1 MNITL
6 VILYSYLL
14 GSIPF
19 GLIYAKIA
27 GLGDVRNI
35 GSGNIGA
42 TNVLRTGNK
51 QVAAY
56 TLLSDI
62 AKGSIAV
69 LITNKFFSEYSL
81 LSFLIVYLGHIFPV
95 WLKFKGGK
103 GVATFIGGILIT
115 NYILGLVFLITWG
128 VIAKIFKISSL
139 SAIMAFIVTL
149 VITFVF
155 YDFNLTLLMFF
166 FTVFSIYTHRDN
178 IKRIISGDESKI
190 KLNKSTI
197 LLLSNNIKLT
207 IIKIFE
213 TRFCYEFSN
222 CGKSCKSKND

>member
-1 MNITL
+1 MD
-6 VILYSYLL
+6 ILIIVSYSYLL

-19 GLIYAKIA
+19 GLIYSKIA

-69 LITNKFFSEYSL
+69 LITNNFFSEYIL

-103 GVATFIGGILIT
+103 GVATFIGGILII
-115 NYILGLVFLITWG
+115 NYVLCLIFLLTWAI
-128 VIAKIFKISSL
+128 VAKVFKISSL
-139 SAIMAFIVTL
+139 SAIVGFIVTL
-149 VITFVF
+149 LTAFIL
-155 YDFNLTLLMFF
+155 YDQNLSLLMFF

-178 IKRIISGDESKI
+178 IKRIVSGKESKI
-190 KLNKSTI
+190 KT
-197 LLLSNNIKLT
+197 
-207 IIKIFE
+207 E
-213 TRFCYEFSN
+213 
-222 CGKSCKSKND
+222 

>member
-139 SAIMAFIVTL
+139 SAIIAFIVTL

-166 FTVFSIYTHRDN
+166 FTVLSIYTHRDN

-190 KLNKSTI
+190 KTK
-197 LLLSNNIKLT
+197 
-207 IIKIFE
+207 
-213 TRFCYEFSN
+213 
-222 CGKSCKSKND
+222 

>member
-1 MNITL
+1 MD
-6 VILYSYLL
+6 ILIIVSYSYLL

-19 GLIYAKIA
+19 GLIYSKIA
-27 GLGDVRNI
+27 GLGDIRNI

-69 LITNKFFSEYSL
+69 LITNNFFSEYIL

-103 GVATFIGGILIT
+103 GVATFIGGILII
-115 NYILGLVFLITWG
+115 NYVLCLTFLITWAI
-128 VIAKIFKISSL
+128 VAKVFKISSL
-139 SAIMAFIVTL
+139 SAIVGFIVTL
-149 VITFVF
+149 LTAFIL
-155 YDFNLTLLMFF
+155 YDQNLSLLMFF

-178 IKRIISGDESKI
+178 IKRIVSGKESKI
-190 KLNKSTI
+190 KT
-197 LLLSNNIKLT
+197 
-207 IIKIFE
+207 E
-213 TRFCYEFSN
+213 
-222 CGKSCKSKND
+222 

>member
-1 MNITL
+1 MD
-6 VILYSYLL
+6 ILIIISYSYLL

-19 GLIYAKIA
+19 GLIYSKIA

-56 TLLSDI
+56 TLLSDM

-69 LITNKFFSEYSL
+69 LITNKFFSEYAL
-81 LSFLIVYLGHIFPV
+81 LSFLIVYLGHIFPI

-103 GVATFIGGILIT
+103 GVATFIGGILII
-115 NYILGLVFLITWG
+115 NYVLCLVFLITWA
-128 VIAKIFKISSL
+128 VVAKVFKISSL
-139 SAIMAFIVTL
+139 SAIVGFIVTL
-149 VITFVF
+149 LTAFVL
-155 YDFNLTLLMFF
+155 YDQNLSLLMFF

-178 IKRIISGDESKI
+178 IKRIASGEESKI
-190 KLNKSTI
+190 KT
-197 LLLSNNIKLT
+197 
-207 IIKIFE
+207 E
-213 TRFCYEFSN
+213 
-222 CGKSCKSKND
+222 

>member
-139 SAIMAFIVTL
+139 SAIIAFIVTL

-166 FTVFSIYTHRDN
+166 FTVFSVYTHRDN

-190 KLNKSTI
+190 NTK
-197 LLLSNNIKLT
+197 
-207 IIKIFE
+207 
-213 TRFCYEFSN
+213 
-222 CGKSCKSKND
+222 

>member
-1 MNITL
+1 MDIFII
-6 VILYSYLL
+6 VSYSYLL

-19 GLIYAKIA
+19 GLIYSKIA

-69 LITNKFFSEYSL
+69 LITNKFFSEYIL
-81 LSFLIVYLGHIFPV
+81 LSFLIVYLGHIFPI

-103 GVATFIGGILIT
+103 GVATFVGGILII
-115 NYILGLVFLITWG
+115 NYILCLVFLITWAI
-128 VIAKIFKISSL
+128 VIKIFKISSL
-139 SAIMAFIVTL
+139 SAIIGFIVTL
-149 VITFVF
+149 LTAFLL
-155 YDFNLTLLMFF
+155 YDQNLSLLIFF

-178 IKRIISGDESKI
+178 IKRIISGKESKI
-190 KLNKSTI
+190 KTK
-197 LLLSNNIKLT
+197 
-207 IIKIFE
+207 
-213 TRFCYEFSN
+213 
-222 CGKSCKSKND
+222 

>member
-1 MNITL
+1 MDIFII
-6 VILYSYLL
+6 VSYSYLL

-19 GLIYAKIA
+19 GLIYSKIA

-69 LITNKFFSEYSL
+69 LITNKFFSEYIL
-81 LSFLIVYLGHIFPV
+81 LSFLIVYLGHIFPI

-103 GVATFIGGILIT
+103 GVATFIGGILII
-115 NYILGLVFLITWG
+115 NYVLCLVFLITWA
-128 VIAKIFKISSL
+128 VVAKVFKISSL
-139 SAIMAFIVTL
+139 SAIAGFIVTL
-149 VITFVF
+149 LTAFVL
-155 YDFNLTLLMFF
+155 YDQNLSLLMFF

-178 IKRIISGDESKI
+178 IKRIVSGEESKI
-190 KLNKSTI
+190 KT
-197 LLLSNNIKLT
+197 
-207 IIKIFE
+207 E
-213 TRFCYEFSN
+213 
-222 CGKSCKSKND
+222 

>member
-139 SAIMAFIVTL
+139 SAIIAFIVTL

-178 IKRIISGDESKI
+178 IKRIISGEESKI
-190 KLNKSTI
+190 KTK
-197 LLLSNNIKLT
+197 
-207 IIKIFE
+207 
-213 TRFCYEFSN
+213 
-222 CGKSCKSKND
+222 

>member
-1 MNITL
+1 MDITL

-62 AKGSIAV
+62 AKGSIV
-69 LITNKFFSEYSL
+69 LLITNKFFNEYSL

-115 NYILGLVFLITWG
+115 NYILGLIFLITWG
-128 VIAKIFKISSL
+128 VIAKVFKISSL
-139 SAIMAFIVTL
+139 SAIIAFIVTL

-178 IKRIISGDESKI
+178 IKRIISSDESKI
-190 KLNKSTI
+190 NTK
-197 LLLSNNIKLT
+197 
-207 IIKIFE
+207 
-213 TRFCYEFSN
+213 
-222 CGKSCKSKND
+222 

>member
-19 GLIYAKIA
+19 GLIYAKVA

-69 LITNKFFSEYSL
+69 LITNKFFNEYSL

-128 VIAKIFKISSL
+128 VTAKVFKISSL
-139 SAIMAFIVTL
+139 SAIIAFIVTL
-149 VITFVF
+149 VVTFIF

-190 KLNKSTI
+190 KTK
-197 LLLSNNIKLT
+197 
-207 IIKIFE
+207 
-213 TRFCYEFSN
+213 
-222 CGKSCKSKND
+222 

>member
-1 MNITL
+1 MD
-6 VILYSYLL
+6 ILIIVSYSYLL

-19 GLIYAKIA
+19 GLIYSKIA

-69 LITNKFFSEYSL
+69 LITKKFFSEYIL
-81 LSFLIVYLGHIFPV
+81 LSFLIVYLGHIFPI

-103 GVATFIGGILIT
+103 GVATFIGGILII
-115 NYILGLVFLITWG
+115 NYVLCLIFLITWG
-128 VIAKIFKISSL
+128 VVAKAFKISSL
-139 SAIMAFIVTL
+139 SAIVGFIVTL
-149 VITFVF
+149 LAAFVL
-155 YDFNLTLLMFF
+155 YDQNLSLLIFF

-178 IKRIISGDESKI
+178 IKRIVSGKESKI
-190 KLNKSTI
+190 KT
-197 LLLSNNIKLT
+197 
-207 IIKIFE
+207 E
-213 TRFCYEFSN
+213 
-222 CGKSCKSKND
+222 

>member
-1 MNITL
+1 ME
-6 VILYSYLL
+6 ILIIVSYSYLL

-19 GLIYAKIA
+19 GLIYSKIA

-69 LITNKFFSEYSL
+69 LITNNFFSEYIL

-103 GVATFIGGILIT
+103 GVATFIGGILII
-115 NYILGLVFLITWG
+115 NYVLCLIFLITWAI
-128 VIAKIFKISSL
+128 VAKVFKISSL
-139 SAIMAFIVTL
+139 SAIVGFIVTL
-149 VITFVF
+149 LTAFIL
-155 YDFNLTLLMFF
+155 YDQNLSLLMFF

-178 IKRIISGDESKI
+178 IKRIVSGKESKI
-190 KLNKSTI
+190 KT
-197 LLLSNNIKLT
+197 
-207 IIKIFE
+207 E
-213 TRFCYEFSN
+213 
-222 CGKSCKSKND
+222 

>member
-139 SAIMAFIVTL
+139 SAIIAFIVTL

-178 IKRIISGDESKI
+178 IKRIISGNESKI
-190 KLNKSTI
+190 KTK
-197 LLLSNNIKLT
+197 
-207 IIKIFE
+207 
-213 TRFCYEFSN
+213 
-222 CGKSCKSKND
+222 

>member
-1 MNITL
+1 MD
-6 VILYSYLL
+6 ILIIVSYSYLL

-19 GLIYAKIA
+19 GLIYSKIA

-69 LITNKFFSEYSL
+69 LITNKFFSEYIL
-81 LSFLIVYLGHIFPV
+81 LSFLIVYLGHIFPI

-103 GVATFIGGILIT
+103 GVATFIGGILII
-115 NYILGLVFLITWG
+115 NYVLCLVFLITWA
-128 VIAKIFKISSL
+128 VVAKVFKISSL
-139 SAIMAFIVTL
+139 SAIVGFIVTL
-149 VITFVF
+149 LTAFVL
-155 YDFNLTLLMFF
+155 YDQNLSLLMFF

-178 IKRIISGDESKI
+178 IKRIVSGEESKI
-190 KLNKSTI
+190 KT
-197 LLLSNNIKLT
+197 
-207 IIKIFE
+207 E
-213 TRFCYEFSN
+213 
-222 CGKSCKSKND
+222 

>member
-1 MNITL
+1 MD
-6 VILYSYLL
+6 ILIIVSYSYLL

-19 GLIYAKIA
+19 GLIYSKIA
-27 GLGDVRNI
+27 GLGDIRNI

-69 LITNKFFSEYSL
+69 LITNNFFSEYIL

-103 GVATFIGGILIT
+103 GVATFIGGILII
-115 NYILGLVFLITWG
+115 NYVLCLIFLITWAI
-128 VIAKIFKISSL
+128 VAKVFKISSL
-139 SAIMAFIVTL
+139 SAIVGFIVTL
-149 VITFVF
+149 LTAFIL
-155 YDFNLTLLMFF
+155 YDQNLSLLMFF

-178 IKRIISGDESKI
+178 IKRIVSGKESKI
-190 KLNKSTI
+190 KT
-197 LLLSNNIKLT
+197 
-207 IIKIFE
+207 E
-213 TRFCYEFSN
+213 
-222 CGKSCKSKND
+222 

>member
-1 MNITL
+1 MD
-6 VILYSYLL
+6 ILIIVSYSYLL

-19 GLIYAKIA
+19 GLIYSKIA
-27 GLGDVRNI
+27 GLGDIRNI

-69 LITNKFFSEYSL
+69 LITNKFFSEYIL
-81 LSFLIVYLGHIFPV
+81 LSFLIVYLGHIFPI

-103 GVATFIGGILIT
+103 GVATFIGGILIV
-115 NYILGLVFLITWG
+115 NYVLCLIFLITWG
-128 VIAKIFKISSL
+128 IVAKVFKISSL
-139 SAIMAFIVTL
+139 SAIVGFMVTL
-149 VITFVF
+149 LTAFVL
-155 YDFNLTLLMFF
+155 YDQNLSLLMFF

-178 IKRIISGDESKI
+178 IKRIMSGKESKI
-190 KLNKSTI
+190 KT
-197 LLLSNNIKLT
+197 
-207 IIKIFE
+207 E
-213 TRFCYEFSN
+213 
-222 CGKSCKSKND
+222 

>member
-1 MNITL
+1 MDITL

-62 AKGSIAV
+62 AKGSIV
-69 LITNKFFSEYSL
+69 LLITNKFFNEYSL

-115 NYILGLVFLITWG
+115 NYILGLIFLITWG
-128 VIAKIFKISSL
+128 VIAKVFKISSL
-139 SAIMAFIVTL
+139 SAIIAFIVTL
-149 VITFVF
+149 VVTFVF

-190 KLNKSTI
+190 NTK
-197 LLLSNNIKLT
+197 
-207 IIKIFE
+207 
-213 TRFCYEFSN
+213 
-222 CGKSCKSKND
+222 

>member
-69 LITNKFFSEYSL
+69 LITNKFFNEYSL

-139 SAIMAFIVTL
+139 SAIIAFIVTL
-149 VITFVF
+149 VVTFVF

-190 KLNKSTI
+190 KTK
-197 LLLSNNIKLT
+197 
-207 IIKIFE
+207 
-213 TRFCYEFSN
+213 
-222 CGKSCKSKND
+222 

>member
-81 LSFLIVYLGHIFPV
+81 LSFLTVYLGHIFPV

-139 SAIMAFIVTL
+139 SAIIAFIVTL

-190 KLNKSTI
+190 KTK
-197 LLLSNNIKLT
+197 
-207 IIKIFE
+207 
-213 TRFCYEFSN
+213 
-222 CGKSCKSKND
+222 

>member
-1 MNITL
+1 MDLATVL
-6 VILYSYLL
+6 AYSYLL

-19 GLIYAKIA
+19 GLIYTKIA

-51 QVAAY
+51 QIAAY

-69 LITNKFFSEYSL
+69 LISKKFFNEYTL
-81 LSFLIVYLGHIFPV
+81 LSFLVVYLGHIFPI

-103 GVATFIGGILIT
+103 GVATFIGGILII
-115 NYILGLVFLITWG
+115 NYVLGLIFLITWG
-128 VIAKIFKISSL
+128 VVAKIFKISSL
-139 SAIMAFIVTL
+139 SAIIAFIVTL
-149 VITFVF
+149 IVTFII

-178 IKRIISGDESKI
+178 IKRIVSGEESKI
-190 KLNKSTI
+190 KTK
-197 LLLSNNIKLT
+197 
-207 IIKIFE
+207 
-213 TRFCYEFSN
+213 
-222 CGKSCKSKND
+222 

>member
-115 NYILGLVFLITWG
+115 NYIFGLVFLITWG

-139 SAIMAFIVTL
+139 SAIIAFIVTL

-190 KLNKSTI
+190 QTKKKHHFI
-197 LLLSNNIKLT
+197 AFKQH
-207 IIKIFE
+207 
-213 TRFCYEFSN
+213 
-222 CGKSCKSKND
+222 

>member
-1 MNITL
+1 MDI
-6 VILYSYLL
+6 IIIISYSYLL

-19 GLIYAKIA
+19 GLIYSKIA

-69 LITNKFFSEYSL
+69 LITNKFFSEYAL
-81 LSFLIVYLGHIFPV
+81 LSFLIVYLGHIFPI

-103 GVATFIGGILIT
+103 GVATFIGGILII
-115 NYILGLVFLITWG
+115 NYVLCLVFLITWA
-128 VIAKIFKISSL
+128 VVAKVFKISSL
-139 SAIMAFIVTL
+139 SAIVGFIVTL
-149 VITFVF
+149 LTAFVL
-155 YDFNLTLLMFF
+155 YDQNLSLLMFF

-178 IKRIISGDESKI
+178 IKRIVSGEESKI
-190 KLNKSTI
+190 KTK
-197 LLLSNNIKLT
+197 
-207 IIKIFE
+207 
-213 TRFCYEFSN
+213 
-222 CGKSCKSKND
+222 

>member
-1 MNITL
+1 MDIFII
-6 VILYSYLL
+6 VSYSYLL

-19 GLIYAKIA
+19 GLIYSKIA

-69 LITNKFFSEYSL
+69 LITNKFFSEYIL
-81 LSFLIVYLGHIFPV
+81 LSFLIVYLGHIFPI

-103 GVATFIGGILIT
+103 GVATFIGGILII
-115 NYILGLVFLITWG
+115 NYVLCLIFLITWA
-128 VIAKIFKISSL
+128 VVAKVFKISSL
-139 SAIMAFIVTL
+139 SAIVGFIVTL
-149 VITFVF
+149 LTTFIL
-155 YDFNLTLLMFF
+155 YDQNLSLLMFF

-178 IKRIISGDESKI
+178 IKRIVSGKESKI
-190 KLNKSTI
+190 KT
-197 LLLSNNIKLT
+197 
-207 IIKIFE
+207 E
-213 TRFCYEFSN
+213 
-222 CGKSCKSKND
+222 